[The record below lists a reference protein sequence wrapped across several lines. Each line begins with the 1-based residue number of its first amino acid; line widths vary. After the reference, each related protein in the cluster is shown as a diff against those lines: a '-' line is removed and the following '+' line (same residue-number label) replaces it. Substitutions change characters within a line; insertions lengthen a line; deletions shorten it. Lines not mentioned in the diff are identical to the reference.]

1 MKRIVLGISEDK
13 SGMSGPLKG
22 LRVADFSQLVQGPSA
37 TQLLGDMGADIVKIE
52 PRAGEW
58 SRGWSIGD
66 TFIKGE
72 SLSYLAFNR
81 AKRSITLDLK
91 AEEGKEIARRII
103 KSSDVLI
110 ENFRPGVMDRL
121 GLGYDA
127 LSAKQPELIYC
138 ASSGWG
144 QDGPYEARPGQDLL
158 AQSIAGVL
166 MLNGTADDPPV
177 PVGIGLADLTA
188 GLHIVI
194 AVLMALYERSR
205 SGKGQRLD
213 VNLLNSM
220 LHQTTQELTLYMN
233 TLREPQRSAAGIGH
247 PYVGAPMGVY
257 KTKDGYISIAMM
269 PVGKIGELVGVSGFE
284 GNDSRNVTANRDD
297 VKRKLEKGFAQK
309 TTSELMDIF
318 MKADIWA
325 APVNTFPEVERDPQV
340 VHNEIL
346 VEFEH
351 PTAGKFRTVGPPIEF
366 SRTPGEIRRPPML
379 GEHNDE
385 ILSELG
391 YSAKEIAHFRDAK
404 VV

>member
-1 MKRIVLGISEDK
+1 MR
-13 SGMSGPLKG
+13 GPLKG

-121 GLGYDA
+121 GLGYEA

-340 VHNEIL
+340 VHNQIL

-351 PTAGKFRTVGPPIEF
+351 PAAGKFRTVGPPIEF

-379 GEHNDE
+379 GEHKDE

-391 YSAKEIAHFRDAK
+391 YSEKEIAHFKDAK

>member
-1 MKRIVLGISEDK
+1 
-13 SGMSGPLKG
+13 MSGPLKG

-121 GLGYDA
+121 GLGYEA

-325 APVNTFPEVERDPQV
+325 APVNTFPDVERDPQV
-340 VHNEIL
+340 VHNQIL

-351 PTAGKFRTVGPPIEF
+351 PAAGKFRTVGPPIEF

-379 GEHNDE
+379 GEHKDE

-391 YSAKEIAHFRDAK
+391 YSEKEIAHFKHAK

>member
-1 MKRIVLGISEDK
+1 
-13 SGMSGPLKG
+13 MSGPLKG

-121 GLGYDA
+121 GLGYEA

-340 VHNEIL
+340 VHNQIL

-351 PTAGKFRTVGPPIEF
+351 PAAGKFRTVGPPIEF

-379 GEHNDE
+379 GEHKDE

-391 YSAKEIAHFRDAK
+391 YTEKEIAHFKHGK

>member
-1 MKRIVLGISEDK
+1 
-13 SGMSGPLKG
+13 MSGPLKG

-66 TFIKGE
+66 TFVKGE

-91 AEEGKEIARRII
+91 APEGKEIARRII

-121 GLGYDA
+121 GLGYEA
-127 LSAKQPELIYC
+127 LSVEQPGLIYC

-144 QDGPYEARPGQDLL
+144 QDGPYEDRPGQDLL

-166 MLNGTADDPPV
+166 MLNGTAADPPV

-194 AVLMALYERSR
+194 GVLMALYERTH
-205 SGKGQRLD
+205 SGKGQRID

-220 LHQTTQELTLYMN
+220 MHHTTQELTLYLN

-269 PVGKIGELVGVSGFE
+269 PVGKIAELVGIPGFE
-284 GNDSRNVTANRDD
+284 GNDSRNVTANRDE
-297 VKRKLEKGFAQK
+297 VKQKLEPGFLRK
-309 TTSELMDIF
+309 TTAELMDIF
-318 MKADIWA
+318 MEADIWA

-351 PTAGKFRTVGPPIEF
+351 PVAGKFRTVGPPIEF
-366 SRTPGEIRRPPML
+366 SRTESEIRRPPML
-379 GEHNDE
+379 GEHKDE
-385 ILSELG
+385 ILAELG
-391 YSAKEIAHFRDAK
+391 FSSAEIAHFKDAK

>member
-1 MKRIVLGISEDK
+1 
-13 SGMSGPLKG
+13 MSGPLKG

-121 GLGYDA
+121 GLGYEA

-144 QDGPYEARPGQDLL
+144 QDGPYKERPGQDLL

-269 PVGKIGELVGVSGFE
+269 PVGKIGELVGITGFE
-284 GNDSRNVTANRDD
+284 GNDSRNVTADRDE
-297 VKRKLEKGFAQK
+297 VKRRLEKGFVEK

-340 VHNEIL
+340 MHNEIL

-379 GEHNDE
+379 GEHKNE

-391 YSAKEIAHFRDAK
+391 YSEKEIAHFRDAK